1 VDATATMPDGTR
13 LKDVRDLKTYVLNH
27 PERFGRALTE
37 KLFLY
42 ASGRLPSY
50 AERKQLHAIS
60 DKLVSTKA
68 GFRDLLLAIIE
79 SEPFTQR

>member
-1 VDATATMPDGTR
+1 MPDGTR
-13 LKDVRDLKTYVLNH
+13 LEDVRDLKTYVLNH
-27 PERFGRALTE
+27 PEQFGRALTE

-60 DKLVSTKA
+60 DKLVRTKA
-68 GFRDLLLAIIE
+68 GFRDLLFAIIE